1 MSDFDALEEIK
12 VGDLTVKIINDDEP
26 SDPREGSDQLGVMA
40 CFHPEYTIGDK
51 HRIDPHEF
59 AGWDELE
66 RHLIRVEGALCVAPL
81 YLYDHSGLQ
90 MKIGSFAGL
99 LPQGHAEFDTMQVG
113 FIYTTRQR
121 MKEMCG
127 WTRLT
132 KKVQER
138 VDKQLEAEVETYNQY
153 LRGDVYGYI
162 IEDEV
167 GDSLESCWGFYGFD
181 YCKQKA
187 MSTAQYLVDNRVN
200 GAPTDQLKFAL

>member
-132 KKVQER
+132 EKVQGQ

-167 GDSLESCWGFYGFD
+167 GLLRLRLLQAEGD
-181 YCKQKA
+181 
-187 MSTAQYLVDNRVN
+187 VDGAVSRRQSSQWCSNRPVEVC
-200 GAPTDQLKFAL
+200 ALMEVYYD

>member
-1 MSDFDALEEIK
+1 
-12 VGDLTVKIINDDEP
+12 
-26 SDPREGSDQLGVMA
+26 
-40 CFHPEYTIGDK
+40 
-51 HRIDPHEF
+51 
-59 AGWDELE
+59 
-66 RHLIRVEGALCVAPL
+66 
-81 YLYDHSGLQ
+81 

-132 KKVQER
+132 EKVQGQ

-162 IEDEV
+162 IEDKV
-167 GDSLESCWGFYGFD
+167 GDSLESCWGFYGREN
-181 YCKQKA
+181 CEEEAKSV
-187 MSTAQYLVDNRVN
+187 MNSLVEHQECV
-200 GAPTDQLKFAL
+200 